1 MIAARAPG
9 RGGAPRHQP
18 TFTMQEFY
26 KKSLL
31 VLIALLAVD
40 ALIAVLFIFLSQ
52 PTYTLSPVLRDGV
65 RWEAATSVDGD
76 MGGTSTIRLRESGP
90 DKLAFDYKLTKAAQ
104 YPFAGAKFV
113 ARDAKGN
120 LATVD
125 LSKYDTITFLARCN
139 PTDPMVFGLTIF
151 DDKISRPGE
160 FLTYRSPVTFFSC
173 NEQGVPVSLDM
184 RRMTIPGW
192 WFYRMKLDLAS
203 QGYKLDKVTVL
214 AFGSSSQ
221 TPFNI
226 DSRVEISNIRLRGHD
241 YRYIAALAVILLAG
255 WILFGAWFFRTHART
270 LAASVNYRLKKDL
283 PLVAYRQLT
292 VAPYRDEEK
301 ASVLKFI
308 ATNYTNPELDLESV
322 VAGTGANRNKV
333 NEVLK
338 TELGMTF
345 TSYLNKLRLT
355 EAARLLTEKSAATV
369 AEIAYS
375 VGYANVSYFNR
386 LFKEEYGCTP
396 KTFRTLAP
404 RQAPPGEP
412 APAESP
418 PSKKVGNG

>member
-1 MIAARAPG
+1 
-9 RGGAPRHQP
+9 
-18 TFTMQEFY
+18 MQEFY
-26 KKSLL
+26 KKSLFI
-31 VLIALLAVD
+31 LIALLAAD
-40 ALIAVLFIFLSQ
+40 ALLAVLFIFLSQ
-52 PTYTLSPVLRDGV
+52 PTYALSPAPRDGIH
-65 RWEAATSVDGD
+65 WEAATSTDGD
-76 MGGTSTIRLRESGP
+76 LGGTSSVRLRASGP
-90 DKLAFDYKLTKAAQ
+90 DKLAFDYRLTKAAQ

-113 ARDAKGN
+113 AKDEKGN

-139 PTDPMVFGLTIF
+139 PADPMVLGMTIF
-151 DDKISRPGE
+151 DEKISTPGQ
-160 FLTYRSPVTFFSC
+160 FITYRSPGTFFSC
-173 NEQGVPVSLDM
+173 NEQGVPVSLDL
-184 RRMTIPGW
+184 RRMTIPDW
-192 WFYRMKLDLAS
+192 WFFRMKLDLSS
-203 QGYKLDKVTVL
+203 QGYKLDRVTVFS
-214 AFGSSSQ
+214 FGSSSQ

-226 DSRVEISNIRLRGHD
+226 DSQVEISNIKLRGHD
-241 YRYIAALAVILLAG
+241 YRYIGALVVILLAG
-255 WILFGAWFFRTHART
+255 WILFGIWFFRTHART
-270 LAASVNYRLKKDL
+270 LAASLNCRMKKDL

-308 ATNYTNPELDLESV
+308 ATNYTNPELDLERV

-396 KTFRTLAP
+396 KVFRTLAP
-404 RQAPPGEP
+404 QQAPAGEP
-412 APAESP
+412 GSAESAS
-418 PSKKVGNG
+418 SKIVGNG